1 MNYKII
7 SFILGRV
14 LRIEAL
20 LMVPSLI
27 CSLCYKE
34 RDIFYVFLA
43 SLILSFIAGTIL
55 SFKKPENRSM
65 FAKEGFVIV
74 AFSWILISIFGSL
87 PFIFSGCIT
96 NFIDALFET
105 VSGFTTTGASI
116 LADISILPKGI
127 LFWRSFTHWIGGMGV
142 LVFLVAL
149 FPLFG
154 GSNLYLVQAEAT
166 GPAVNKLVPKVK
178 STAKILYLIYIG
190 ITLLQIT
197 FMLIGNLWLPQKVS
211 LFEAL
216 TLTFGTAGTGG
227 FGVTNGGLADYSPY
241 IQNVVTLF
249 MIIFGI
255 DFSVHYLIL
264 LGKFRAAFRSDEV
277 KTYLGIIITSSLLI
291 AFNCRHLFASLSES
305 LHHSAFQVA
314 SIMTTTGFATKD
326 FDLWPTFSKS
336 ILVALMFIGA
346 CAGSTGGGIKVSRIL
361 ILLKSIFKEIKVM
374 TQPGAIVKLKMNGR
388 IIEHETV
395 RSVNVY
401 SVALFVIFSVSTLLI
416 GLDSYGDFTTNFTA
430 VAAAINNIGPGLSK
444 VGPTM
449 NFSGFSDFST
459 LVFIF
464 NMLVGRLEVF
474 PILLLFSPR
483 TWRK

>member
-55 SFKKPENRSM
+55 SFKKPENKSM
-65 FAKEGFVIV
+65 FAREGFVIV
-74 AFSWILISIFGSL
+74 ALSWILISLFGSL
-87 PFIFSGCIT
+87 PFILSGTIP
-96 NFIDALFET
+96 NFIDAVFET
-105 VSGFTTTGASI
+105 VSGFSTTGASI
-116 LADISILPKGI
+116 LTDVTVVPKGI

-154 GSNLYLVQAEAT
+154 GSNLYLIQAESP
-166 GPAVNKLVPKVK
+166 GPSVSKLVPKVK
-178 STAKILYLIYIG
+178 STAKILYLIYIAL
-190 ITLLQIT
+190 TLLQIAA
-197 FMLIGNLWLPQKVS
+197 MLLGNLWLQDKIT

-216 TLTFGTAGTGG
+216 NIAFSTAGTGG
-227 FGVTNGGLADYSPY
+227 FAITSSALGDFSFY
-241 IQNVVTLF
+241 IQKVVTLF
-249 MIIFGI
+249 MILFGI
-255 DFSVHYLIL
+255 DFSVFYCL
-264 LGKFRAAFRSDEV
+264 LLRKFRDAVRSSEV
-277 KTYLGIIITSSLLI
+277 KTYLSVIVISSLLI
-291 AFNCRHLFASLSES
+291 AFNCRHLFSSVGDA
-305 LHHSAFQVA
+305 LHQAFFHVA
-314 SIMTTTGFATKD
+314 ATITTTGFSATD
-326 FDLWPTFSKS
+326 VDLWPTFSKS
-336 ILVALMFIGA
+336 IIIVLMFVGA
-346 CAGSTGGGIKVSRIL
+346 CAGSTGGGMKVSRII
-361 ILLKSIFKEIKVM
+361 ILLKSVIKEIKLLV
-374 TQPGAIVKLKMNGR
+374 QPGSVVKIKLNGR
-388 IIEHETV
+388 TVEHETV

-401 SVALFVIFSVSTLLI
+401 SVALFAFFALSFILI
-416 GLDSYGDFTTNFTA
+416 SFDSYGDITTNFVATA
-430 VAAAINNIGPGLSK
+430 TTINNVGLGFAK

-474 PILLLFSPR
+474 PILLLLSPR
-483 TWRK
+483 TWKK